1 MLLHTNSLPPF
12 ALRLNRERTAQGLS
26 REQLAAVCN
35 VSPSFIRDA
44 ERDPG
49 RCSLALLLQVTQGL
63 GLTASI
69 NGWANDV
76 NAQGE
81 PPTEGPTA

>member
-1 MLLHTNSLPPF
+1 MQLHTKLLNSL
-12 ALRLNRERTAQGLS
+12 AQRLKYERQTQDLS

-44 ERDPG
+44 ESDPG

-69 NGWANDV
+69 NGWANDI
-76 NAQGE
+76 NAHSE
-81 PPTEGPTA
+81 KSTEGPPA

>member
-1 MLLHTNSLPPF
+1 MILHTRLLRSLGS
-12 ALRLNRERTAQGLS
+12 LLNRERMVQDLS
-26 REQLAAVCN
+26 REQLAAICN

-63 GLTASI
+63 GLKASI
-69 NGWANDV
+69 QGFDNET
-76 NAQGE
+76 NAQGG
-81 PPTEGPTA
+81 PPPEGPPA